1 MCLHAHHQ
9 LLTVHVCSVHKLT
22 DTGKYKVDDMIQKI
36 ATGTNYD
43 CKDLIPILVAYN
55 ASNLD
60 EGTTTWRLRA
70 AIRLRLTQD
79 AREAKAAAV
88 TLDAN
93 VSKNVHRP
101 LKMWAI
107 FGGE

>member
-1 MCLHAHHQ
+1 M
-9 LLTVHVCSVHKLT
+9 HVCSVDKLT
-22 DTGKYKVDDMIQKI
+22 DTGKYKVEEMIQQI
-36 ATGTNYD
+36 ATGTNYE

-88 TLDAN
+88 TLDVN
-93 VSKNVHRP
+93 VSKNVDKP
-101 LKMWAI
+101 VKMWAI